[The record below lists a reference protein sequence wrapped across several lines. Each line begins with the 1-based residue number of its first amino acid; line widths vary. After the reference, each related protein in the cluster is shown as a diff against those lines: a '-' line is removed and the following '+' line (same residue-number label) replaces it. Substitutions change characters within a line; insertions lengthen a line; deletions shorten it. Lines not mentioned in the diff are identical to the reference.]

1 MRKIKSS
8 FFFFFFFCCLMNLV
22 CFCIFFFFFCL
33 KRATGGERVWNFAAF
48 YHPVVRGSFFVG
60 AAKLK
65 VLFTA

>member
-8 FFFFFFFCCLMNLV
+8 FFFFFFFLLFNEFGL
-22 CFCIFFFFFCL
+22 FLHFFFFCL

-48 YHPVVRGSFFVG
+48 YHPVVCGSFFVG